1 MLLKNFPLLCHPI
14 RREPYFCFSISLPSL
29 LFICLLWCF
38 LIFVPSWHFSLSC
51 SPFQLCFT
59 LRHLSL
65 SLFLPKLSLSCLC
78 VIIFKC
84 LQPACLKHHQNSFG
98 LRCFAPLHM
107 HRVLIVIETMLNCQF
122 ASRIWLV
129 LQDSKI
135 ISHLK
140 RVPLFTYH
148 SLNDLTVF
156 FLTYLPFVLYLFF
169 IFSIL
174 NIYLLIST
182 STWAFS
188 SSLSCISV
196 CFKSQCLLLTLLY
209 SSFCLFLHPSY
220 IFYLRYFLLC
230 FSSLYIFFPHFSSLP
245 ICPPLLF
252 FILTHL
258 FPLFWFLFF
267 CLSPFSSFFYIA
279 HPLLCFSSL

>member
-1 MLLKNFPLLCHPI
+1 MLLHLSPFSALHLSFMTFPYICTFLTFLSFLLTIPTLFHFKTSFPLFVSAQTL
-14 RREPYFCFSISLPSL
+14 SL
-29 LFICLLWCF
+29 LF
-38 LIFVPSWHFSLSC
+38 
-51 SPFQLCFT
+51 
-59 LRHLSL
+59 
-65 SLFLPKLSLSCLC
+65 LC
-78 VIIFKC
+78 VIIFKY

-107 HRVLIVIETMLNCQF
+107 HCVLIVIEMMLNCQF

-140 RVPLFTYH
+140 RVSLFTYH

-188 SSLSCISV
+188 SYLVSL
-196 CFKSQCLLLTLLY
+196 CFTSQSLLLTLLY
-209 SSFCLFLHPSY
+209 SSFCFFLFAPITY
-220 IFYLRYFLLC
+220 VFYLRYFC
-230 FSSLYIFFPHFSSLP
+230 FSSLHIFFPHFSSLL
-245 ICPPLLF
+245 IYPPPSPLF
-252 FILTHL
+252 FILAHL
-258 FPLFWFLFF
+258 FPSSGFHSFAFLHSLHFSTLPTPSSVFHPCRSLSSFSKIIF
-267 CLSPFSSFFYIA
+267 CLFQF
-279 HPLLCFSSL
+279 C